1 MSVQYTDG
9 SFSDNMP
16 FGEALDEFNRAV
28 DIGTARSL
36 HVGTELELNR
46 IKEREKLIDEMQSLE
61 ERLSKLEEGPLKSES
76 IVLPTR
82 DEMIYLLRSNR

>member
-9 SFSDNMP
+9 SFSENMP
-16 FGEALDEFNRAV
+16 FSEALDEFNRAV
-28 DIGTARSL
+28 NTGTARSL
-36 HVGTELELNR
+36 HVGTELELNS
-46 IKEREKLIDEMQSLE
+46 IKERDKLIDEIQSIE
-61 ERLSKLEEGPLKSES
+61 ERLSKIEEGPVKSES